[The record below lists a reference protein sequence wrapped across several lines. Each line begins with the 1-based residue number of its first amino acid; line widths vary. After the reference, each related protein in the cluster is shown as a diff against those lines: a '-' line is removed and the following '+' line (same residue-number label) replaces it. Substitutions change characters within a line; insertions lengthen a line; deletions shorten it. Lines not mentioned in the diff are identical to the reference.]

1 MNNKLLVIGTMAYD
15 EIETPFGKTGKI
27 LGGCATYIGL
37 ATSQFETQCG
47 LVSVIGDDFEQKHL
61 DLLEERGLDLSGVVS
76 IPGEKTFFWSGKYHN
91 DLNTRTTLDTQLNVL
106 TKFEPIV
113 PDNYKDASIVLLG
126 NLDPN
131 LQLEVLSQMDVKPD
145 LVVLDTM
152 NFWIES
158 YREKLDEVIS
168 KVDVISINDEEARQ
182 ITQTHSLVE
191 AAQKL
196 HAMGPNYVII
206 KKGEHGAL
214 LFHDQ
219 KIFCAPALPL
229 EEVFD
234 PTGAGDSFIGGFV
247 GHLSQ
252 CGKISFEEMK
262 TATIMGSAMAS
273 FTVQK
278 FGTKSLEELTFSE
291 LRQRVYTFKS
301 LTEFEIELT

>member
-1 MNNKLLVIGTMAYD
+1 MNNKILVMGTMAYD
-15 EIETPFGKTGKI
+15 AIETPFGKTGRI

-37 ATSQFETQCG
+37 AASQFDTQCG
-47 LVSVIGDDFEQKHL
+47 LVSVIGDDFEDTHI
-61 DLLEERGLDLSGVVS
+61 DLLKGVGLDLAGVVS

-91 DLNTRTTLDTQLNVL
+91 DLNSRTTLETQLNVL
-106 TKFEPIV
+106 TKFKPIV
-113 PDNYKDASIVLLG
+113 PDHFKDASIVLLG

-131 LQLEVLSQMDVKPD
+131 LQLEVLDQMETKPS
-145 LVVLDTM
+145 LVVMDTM

-158 YREKLDEVIS
+158 YRDKLDEVIGR
-168 KVDVISINDEEARQ
+168 VDVISINDEEARQ
-182 ITQTHSLVE
+182 ITETHSLVE

-196 HAMGPNYVII
+196 HVMGPSYVII

-252 CGKISFEEMK
+252 SARISFEEMK
-262 TATIMGSAMAS
+262 AATIMGSAMAS

-278 FGTKSLEELTFSE
+278 FGTKSLEELTPSSLKE
-291 LRQRVYTFKS
+291 RIIAFKS

>member
-1 MNNKLLVIGTMAYD
+1 MNKKLLVVGTMAYD
-15 EIETPFGKTGKI
+15 AIETPFGKTGKI

-37 ATSQFETQCG
+37 AASQFDTQCG
-47 LVSVIGDDFEQKHL
+47 LVSVIGDDFEKAHI
-61 DLLEERGLDLSGVVS
+61 DLLTDRGLDLSGVVS

-91 DLNTRTTLDTQLNVL
+91 DLNSRTTLDTQLNVL
-106 TKFEPIV
+106 TKFKPIV
-113 PDNYKDASIVLLG
+113 PEYFKDSSIVLLG

-131 LQLEVLSQMDVKPD
+131 LQLEVLNQMEEKPA

-168 KVDVISINDEEARQ
+168 KVDVISINDEEARM
-182 ITQTHSLVE
+182 ITETHSLVE

-196 HAMGPNYVII
+196 HAMGPSYVII

-214 LFHDQ
+214 LFHNN

-252 CGKISFEEMK
+252 CGRISFEEMK

-278 FGTKSLEELTFSE
+278 FGTKPLEELTLPL
-291 LRQRVYTFKS
+291 LRERIIAFKS

>member
-15 EIETPFGKTGKI
+15 AIETPFGKTGKI

-37 ATSQFETQCG
+37 AASQFETQCG
-47 LVSVIGDDFEQKHL
+47 LVSVIGDDFEQQHL
-61 DLLEERGLDLSGVVS
+61 DLLEEKGLDLSGVVS
-76 IPGEKTFFWSGKYHN
+76 IPGEKTFFWSGKYRN

>member
-15 EIETPFGKTGKI
+15 AIETPFGKTGRI

-37 ATSQFETQCG
+37 AASQFDTQCG
-47 LVSVIGDDFEQKHL
+47 LVSVIGDDFEDTHL
-61 DLLEERGLDLSGVVS
+61 DLLKGVGLDLAGVVS

-91 DLNTRTTLDTQLNVL
+91 DLNSRTTLETQLNVL
-106 TKFEPIV
+106 TKFKPVV
-113 PDNYKDASIVLLG
+113 PDHFKDASIVLLG

-131 LQLEVLSQMDVKPD
+131 LQLEVLDQMEAKPS
-145 LVVLDTM
+145 LVVMDTM

-158 YREKLDEVIS
+158 YRDKLDEVIGR
-168 KVDVISINDEEARQ
+168 VDVISINDEEARQ
-182 ITQTHSLVE
+182 ITETHSLVE

-196 HAMGPNYVII
+196 HVMGPSYVII

-252 CGKISFEEMK
+252 SARISFEEMK
-262 TATIMGSAMAS
+262 AATIMGSAMAS

-278 FGTKSLEELTFSE
+278 FGTKSLEELTPSSLKE
-291 LRQRVYTFKS
+291 RIIAFKS

>member
-15 EIETPFGKTGKI
+15 AIETPFGKTGRI

-37 ATSQFETQCG
+37 AASQFDTQCG
-47 LVSVIGDDFEQKHL
+47 LVSVIGDDFEDIHL
-61 DLLEERGLDLSGVVS
+61 DLLKGVGLDLAGVVS

-91 DLNTRTTLDTQLNVL
+91 DLNSRTTLETQLNVL
-106 TKFEPIV
+106 TKFKPIV
-113 PDNYKDASIVLLG
+113 PDHFKDASIVLLG

-131 LQLEVLSQMDVKPD
+131 LQLEVLDQMEAKPF
-145 LVVLDTM
+145 LVVMDTM

-158 YREKLDEVIS
+158 YRDKLDEVIGR
-168 KVDVISINDEEARQ
+168 VDVISINDEEARQ
-182 ITQTHSLVE
+182 ITETHSLVE

-196 HAMGPNYVII
+196 HAMGPSYVII

-252 CGKISFEEMK
+252 SARISFEEMK
-262 TATIMGSAMAS
+262 AATIMGSAMAS

-278 FGTKSLEELTFSE
+278 FGTKSLEELTPSSLKE
-291 LRQRVYTFKS
+291 RIIAFKS

>member
-1 MNNKLLVIGTMAYD
+1 MNKKLLVVGTMAYD
-15 EIETPFGKTGKI
+15 AIETPFGKTGKI

-37 ATSQFETQCG
+37 AASQFDTQCG
-47 LVSVIGDDFEQKHL
+47 LVSVIGDDFEKGHIK
-61 DLLEERGLDLSGVVS
+61 LLKDKGMDLSGVVS

-91 DLNTRTTLDTQLNVL
+91 DLNSRTTLETQLNVL
-106 TKFEPIV
+106 TKFKPIV
-113 PDNYKDASIVLLG
+113 PDHFKDASIVLLG

-131 LQLEVLSQMDVKPD
+131 LQLEVLSQMEEEPA

-158 YREKLDEVIS
+158 YRDKLDEVIA
-168 KVDVISINDEEARQ
+168 KVDVISINDEEARM
-182 ITQTHSLVE
+182 ITETHSLVE

-196 HAMGPNYVII
+196 HAMGPEYVII
-206 KKGEHGAL
+206 KKGEHRAL
-214 LFHDQ
+214 LFHDN

-252 CGKISFEEMK
+252 CGRISFEEMK

-278 FGTKSLEELTFSE
+278 FGTKSLEELTGP
-291 LRQRVYTFKS
+291 LLKQRIIAFKS

>member
-15 EIETPFGKTGKI
+15 AIETPFGKTGRI

-37 ATSQFETQCG
+37 AASQFDTQCG
-47 LVSVIGDDFEQKHL
+47 LVSVIGDDFEDTHL
-61 DLLEERGLDLSGVVS
+61 DLLKGVGLDLAGVVS

-91 DLNTRTTLDTQLNVL
+91 DLNSRTTLETQLNVL
-106 TKFEPIV
+106 TKFKPIV
-113 PDNYKDASIVLLG
+113 PDHFKDASIVLLG

-131 LQLEVLSQMDVKPD
+131 LQLEVLDQMEAKPF
-145 LVVLDTM
+145 LVVMDTM

-158 YREKLDEVIS
+158 YRDKLDEVIGR
-168 KVDVISINDEEARQ
+168 VDVISINDEEARQ
-182 ITQTHSLVE
+182 ITETHSLVE

-196 HAMGPNYVII
+196 HAMGPSYVII

-252 CGKISFEEMK
+252 SARISFEEMK
-262 TATIMGSAMAS
+262 AATIMGSAMAS

-278 FGTKSLEELTFSE
+278 FGTKSLEELTPSSLKE
-291 LRQRVYTFKS
+291 RIIAFKS

>member
-15 EIETPFGKTGKI
+15 AIETPFGKTGRI

-37 ATSQFETQCG
+37 AASQFDTQCG
-47 LVSVIGDDFEQKHL
+47 LVSVIGDDFEDIHL
-61 DLLEERGLDLSGVVS
+61 DLLKGVGLDLAGVVS

-91 DLNTRTTLDTQLNVL
+91 DLNSRTTLETQLNVL
-106 TKFEPIV
+106 TKFKPVV
-113 PDNYKDASIVLLG
+113 PDHFKDASIVLLG

-131 LQLEVLSQMDVKPD
+131 LQLEVLDQMEAKPS
-145 LVVLDTM
+145 LVVMDTM

-158 YREKLDEVIS
+158 YRDKLDEVIGR
-168 KVDVISINDEEARQ
+168 VDVISINDEEARQ
-182 ITQTHSLVE
+182 ITETHSLVE

-196 HAMGPNYVII
+196 HAMGPSYVII

-252 CGKISFEEMK
+252 SARISFEEMK
-262 TATIMGSAMAS
+262 AATIMGSAMAS

-278 FGTKSLEELTFSE
+278 FGTKSLEELTPSSLKE
-291 LRQRVYTFKS
+291 RIIAFKS